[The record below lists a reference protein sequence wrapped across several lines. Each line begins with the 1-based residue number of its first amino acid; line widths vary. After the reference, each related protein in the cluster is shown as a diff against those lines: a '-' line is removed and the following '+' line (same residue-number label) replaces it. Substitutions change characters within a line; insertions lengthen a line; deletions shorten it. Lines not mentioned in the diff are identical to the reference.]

1 MDKSAN
7 EDEIAAIKETLLN
20 KEGILGLHQLRTR
33 KMGDMIIVDV
43 HLEVS
48 GEQSVREGHKI
59 AVDARNEVLK
69 NHNVIDV
76 VTHIDPI

>member
-1 MDKSAN
+1 M
-7 EDEIAAIKETLLN
+7 
-20 KEGILGLHQLRTR
+20 GLHQLRTR

-48 GEQSVREGHKI
+48 GEQSVRDGHKI
-59 AVDARNEVLK
+59 AVDARNEILK
-69 NHNVIDV
+69 KHDVIDV

>member
-1 MDKSAN
+1 
-7 EDEIAAIKETLLN
+7 
-20 KEGILGLHQLRTR
+20 
-33 KMGDMIIVDV
+33 MGDMIIVDV